1 MIKRSEMNNWGDLEE
16 FDAEGISR
24 IVKEKKV
31 LLRSIDGQ
39 IRDLQ
44 SERKEQVHIIKA
56 LRSAI
61 VGFENSDSGRKKL
74 LGEFHSS
81 RKMAQKQREKRD
93 AINKCVPPPSK
104 ILEEW
109 LSDTFDS
116 LTNIDNDLTSVP
128 MLNPELTAFSRFF
141 EIQASIKKKR
151 EAEKAH
157 SDYIKKVS
165 EMRKISSKLDQNKEV
180 SNKVVSEL
188 KDNIEIEEDKVSRKE
203 IRRISKRISSIDK
216 KIESMKGAVKIE
228 RKELKRVEKFS
239 RISSGRG
246 DFSSIED
253 IRGIAAKGGALSTDE
268 LGALLESGG
277 LSSISE
283 TGEKESIKLE
293 EASKPRKKSRKIGV
307 SRKGSRQGRVA
318 TRRE

>member
-1 MIKRSEMNNWGDLEE
+1 MSEGSEMNNWDDLKEY
-16 FDAEGISR
+16 DAEGISR

-81 RKMAQKQREKRD
+81 RKIAQKQREKRD

-228 RKELKRVEKFS
+228 RKDLKRIEKFS
-239 RISSGRG
+239 RISSGRR

-283 TGEKESIKLE
+283 TGEKEPKKSE
-293 EASKPRKKSRKIGV
+293 EVSKHRKRSRKIGV
-307 SRKGSRQGRVA
+307 SRRGSRQGRVA

>member
-203 IRRISKRISSIDK
+203 IRRISKRISAIDK

-307 SRKGSRQGRVA
+307 SRRGSRQGRVA

>member
-1 MIKRSEMNNWGDLEE
+1 MSEGPEMNNWGDLEGI
-16 FDAEGISR
+16 DADGISR

-61 VGFENSDSGRKKL
+61 VGFEKSDSGRKKL

-81 RKMAQKQREKRD
+81 RKMAQKHREKRD

-109 LSDTFDS
+109 LSDTFDT

-141 EIQASIKKKR
+141 EIHASIKKKR

-216 KIESMKGAVKIE
+216 KIESMKGEVKIE
-228 RKELKRVEKFS
+228 RKELKRIEKFS

-246 DFSSIED
+246 NFSSIED

-283 TGEKESIKLE
+283 TREEESKKSE
-293 EASKPRKKSRKIGV
+293 ETPKHRKKSRKIGV
-307 SRKGSRQGRVA
+307 SRRGSRQGRVA

>member
-1 MIKRSEMNNWGDLEE
+1 MSGTGQRNNWSDLEGV
-16 FDAEGISR
+16 DGDGIGK
-24 IVKEKKV
+24 IIKEKKI
-31 LLRSIDGQ
+31 LLRSNDSQ

-44 SERKEQVHIIKA
+44 SERKEQVHIVKS
-56 LRSAI
+56 LRSAV
-61 VGFENSDSGRKKL
+61 VGFESSDTGRKKL
-74 LGEFHSS
+74 LDKFHFS
-81 RKMAQKQREKRD
+81 RKEAQKYRQKRD
-93 AINKCVPPPSK
+93 QINNCVPPPSK

-128 MLNPELTAFSRFF
+128 MLNPELAAFIRFF

-157 SDYIKKVS
+157 SEYIKKVS
-165 EMRKISSKLDQNKEV
+165 EMRKISAELDQNKAV

-188 KDNIEIEEDKVSRKE
+188 KENVEIEEDKISRKE
-203 IRRISKRISSIDK
+203 IRRISKTISSIDK
-216 KIESMKGAVKIE
+216 KIESLKENAKIE

-246 DFSSIED
+246 GASSIEE

-268 LGALLESGG
+268 LGALLETGG
-277 LSSISE
+277 LSSISK
-283 TGEKESIKLE
+283 TKNE
-293 EASKPRKKSRKIGV
+293 EENKVKKDSKTRKRGRKIGV

-318 TRRE
+318 TRRD

>member
-1 MIKRSEMNNWGDLEE
+1 MSEGAEMNNWGDLEGI
-16 FDAEGISR
+16 DADGISR

-61 VGFENSDSGRKKL
+61 VGFEKSDSGRKKL

-81 RKMAQKQREKRD
+81 RKMAQKHREKRD

-109 LSDTFDS
+109 LSDTFDT

-141 EIQASIKKKR
+141 EIHASIKKKR

-188 KDNIEIEEDKVSRKE
+188 KDNVEIEEDKVSRKE
-203 IRRISKRISSIDK
+203 IRRISKRISSIDRD
-216 KIESMKGAVKIE
+216 IESMKGTSKIE

-246 DFSSIED
+246 NFSSIED

-277 LSSISE
+277 LSSISK
-283 TGEKESIKLE
+283 TGEEESKKSE
-293 EASKPRKKSRKIGV
+293 EAPTPRKKSRKIGV
-307 SRKGSRQGRVA
+307 SRRGSRQGRVA

>member
-1 MIKRSEMNNWGDLEE
+1 MSGTGQRNNWSDLEGV
-16 FDAEGISR
+16 DGDGIGK
-24 IVKEKKV
+24 IIKEKKI
-31 LLRSIDGQ
+31 LLRSNDSQ

-44 SERKEQVHIIKA
+44 SERKEQVHIVKS
-56 LRSAI
+56 LRSAV
-61 VGFENSDSGRKKL
+61 VGFESSDTGRKKL
-74 LGEFHSS
+74 LDKFHFS
-81 RKMAQKQREKRD
+81 RKEAQKYRQKRD
-93 AINKCVPPPSK
+93 QINNCVPPPSK

-128 MLNPELTAFSRFF
+128 MLNPELAAFIRFF

-157 SDYIKKVS
+157 SEYIKKVS
-165 EMRKISSKLDQNKEV
+165 EMRKISAELDQNKAV

-188 KDNIEIEEDKVSRKE
+188 KENVEIEDDKISRKE
-203 IRRISKRISSIDK
+203 IRRVSKTISSIDK
-216 KIESMKGAVKIE
+216 KIESLKENTKIE

-246 DFSSIED
+246 GASSIEE

-268 LGALLESGG
+268 LGALLETGG
-277 LSSISE
+277 LSSISK
-283 TGEKESIKLE
+283 TKDE
-293 EASKPRKKSRKIGV
+293 EANKVKKDSKTRKRGRKIGV

-318 TRRE
+318 TRRD

>member
-1 MIKRSEMNNWGDLEE
+1 MSEGSEMNNWDDLKE

-81 RKMAQKQREKRD
+81 RKIAQKQREKRD

-228 RKELKRVEKFS
+228 RKDLKRVEKFS
-239 RISSGRG
+239 RISSGRR

-283 TGEKESIKLE
+283 TGEKEPKKSE
-293 EASKPRKKSRKIGV
+293 EVSKHRKRSRKIGV
-307 SRKGSRQGRVA
+307 SRRGSRQGRVA

>member
-1 MIKRSEMNNWGDLEE
+1 MSERSEMNNWVDLEG
-16 FDAEGISR
+16 FDADGISR

-61 VGFENSDSGRKKL
+61 LGFENSDSGRKKL

-81 RKMAQKQREKRD
+81 RKMAQKHREKRD

-116 LTNIDNDLTSVP
+116 LTNIDNDLTAVP

-141 EIQASIKKKR
+141 EIRASIKKKR

-180 SNKVVSEL
+180 SNKAVSKL
-188 KDNIEIEEDKVSRKE
+188 KDNVDIEEDKISRKE

-216 KIESMKGAVKIE
+216 NIESMKGTSKIE

-239 RISSGRG
+239 RVSSGRG

-268 LGALLESGG
+268 LGALLETGG

-283 TGEKESIKLE
+283 TGEKESKKSE
-293 EASKPRKKSRKIGV
+293 EPPKPRKKSRKIGV
-307 SRKGSRQGRVA
+307 SRRGSRQGRVA

>member
-1 MIKRSEMNNWGDLEE
+1 MSEGPEMNNWGDLEGI
-16 FDAEGISR
+16 DADGISR

-81 RKMAQKQREKRD
+81 RKIAQKQREKRD

-128 MLNPELTAFSRFF
+128 MLNPELAAFSRFF

-228 RKELKRVEKFS
+228 RKDLKRVEKFS
-239 RISSGRG
+239 RISSGRR
-246 DFSSIED
+246 DYSSIED

-283 TGEKESIKLE
+283 TGEKEPKKSE
-293 EASKPRKKSRKIGV
+293 EASKHRKRSRKIGV
-307 SRKGSRQGRVA
+307 SRRGSRQGRVA

>member
-1 MIKRSEMNNWGDLEE
+1 MSGTGQRNNWSDLEGL
-16 FDAEGISR
+16 DGDGIGK
-24 IVKEKKV
+24 IIKEKKI
-31 LLRSIDGQ
+31 LLRSNDSQ

-44 SERKEQVHIIKA
+44 SERKEQVHIAKS
-56 LRSAI
+56 LRSAV
-61 VGFENSDSGRKKL
+61 VGFESSDTGRKKL
-74 LGEFHSS
+74 LDKFYSS
-81 RKMAQKQREKRD
+81 RKEAQKYRQKRD
-93 AINKCVPPPSK
+93 QINNCVPPPSK

-128 MLNPELTAFSRFF
+128 MLNPELTAFIRFF

-157 SDYIKKVS
+157 SKYIKKVS
-165 EMRKISSKLDQNKEV
+165 EMRKISAELDQNKAV

-188 KDNIEIEEDKVSRKE
+188 KENVEIEDDKISRKE
-203 IRRISKRISSIDK
+203 IRRISKTISSIDK
-216 KIESMKGAVKIE
+216 KIESLKENTKIE

-246 DFSSIED
+246 GASSIEE

-268 LGALLESGG
+268 LGALLETGD
-277 LSSISE
+277 LSSISK
-283 TGEKESIKLE
+283 TKNE
-293 EASKPRKKSRKIGV
+293 EANKVKKDSKTRKRGRKIGV

-318 TRRE
+318 TRRD

>member
-1 MIKRSEMNNWGDLEE
+1 MSEGADQWSDLKGL
-16 FDAEGISR
+16 DAEGINR
-24 IVKEKKV
+24 AVKEKKV
-31 LLRSIDGQ
+31 FLRSIDGS

-44 SERKEQVHIIKA
+44 SERKEQIHIVKA

-61 VGFENSDSGRKKL
+61 LGVENSDSGRKKL

-81 RKMAQKQREKRD
+81 RKEAQKHREKRD

-109 LSDTFDS
+109 LSETFDS
-116 LTNIDNDLTSVP
+116 LTRIDNDLTSVP
-128 MLNPELTAFSRFF
+128 MLNPELSSFSRFF

-151 EAEKAH
+151 EAELAH
-157 SDYIKKVS
+157 SEYIKRVS

-188 KDNIEIEEDKVSRKE
+188 KENVEIEDDKVSRKE
-203 IRRISKRISSIDK
+203 IRRISKRITSIDK
-216 KIESMKGAVKIE
+216 KIESMKETVKAE
-228 RKELKRVEKFS
+228 RRELKRIEKFS

-246 DFSSIED
+246 EFSSIED
-253 IRGIAAKGGALSTDE
+253 IRGIASKGGSLSTDE

-277 LSSISE
+277 LSTISE
-283 TGEKESIKLE
+283 VKNEGPKKQN
-293 EASKPRKKSRKIGV
+293 EASKPKKKSRKIGV
-307 SRKGSRQGRVA
+307 SRRGGRQGRVA

>member
-1 MIKRSEMNNWGDLEE
+1 MSEGSEMNNWDDLKEY
-16 FDAEGISR
+16 DAEGISR

-81 RKMAQKQREKRD
+81 RKIAQKQREKRD

-165 EMRKISSKLDQNKEV
+165 EMRKISSKLDQNKEI

-228 RKELKRVEKFS
+228 RKDLKRIEKFS
-239 RISSGRG
+239 RISSGRR

-283 TGEKESIKLE
+283 TGEKEPKKSE
-293 EASKPRKKSRKIGV
+293 EVSKHRKRSRKIGV
-307 SRKGSRQGRVA
+307 SRRGSRQGRVA